1 MEYRLNLP
9 VDEED
14 ILKIRAGDVIYING
28 VVVTARDET
37 HKMAIE
43 AFDEGKELPVDFS
56 KVAIFHCG
64 PIVKKEGEEWKIVA
78 AGPTTSSR
86 MEIFEYD
93 FIKRFRTRI
102 IIGKGG
108 MGERTAKACRE
119 FKAIYAAFTGGA
131 AVLAANAVKRVRDVF
146 WLEELGMPE
155 ALWVLE
161 VEDFGPLTVTI
172 DAHGNNLT
180 EEVRRKAK
188 EIAAKIEF

>member
-9 VDEED
+9 VGEED
-14 ILKIRAGDVIYING
+14 ILKIRAGDVIYISG
-28 VVVTARDET
+28 TVVTARDEA

-64 PIVKKEGEEWKIVA
+64 PIVKKEGDEWKIVA

-93 FIKRFRTRI
+93 FIKRFGTRI

-108 MGERTAKACRE
+108 MGEKTAKACKE

-155 ALWVLE
+155 ALWILE
-161 VEDFGPLTVTI
+161 VENFGPLTVTI
-172 DAHGNNLT
+172 DAHGRNLT
-180 EEVRRKAK
+180 EEVKERAR

>member
-9 VDEED
+9 VGEEE
-14 ILKIRAGDVIYING
+14 ILKIRAGDVIYISG
-28 VVVTARDET
+28 TVVTARDEA

-56 KVAIFHCG
+56 KVAVFHCG
-64 PIVKKEGEEWKIVA
+64 PIVKKEGDEWRIVA

-93 FIKRFRTRI
+93 FIKRFGTRI

-108 MGERTAKACRE
+108 MGQKTAKACKE

-161 VEDFGPLTVTI
+161 VENFGPLTVTI
-172 DAHGNNLT
+172 DAHGRNLT
-180 EEVRRKAK
+180 EEVKEKAR
-188 EIAAKIEF
+188 EIAAKIDF